1 MSKAQTTKAA
11 PLEQRPEQT
20 QAQAQAP
27 PNTPQYPTNIT
38 VKIHSVRSEGSTLAN
53 ASVDLN
59 GVFAIRGVKIMQGKN
74 GPFVSMPSYKAGN
87 EYRDVCFPCTKEF
100 REQFQ
105 SAVLGAYQQQLGQ
118 IAQRQQ
124 EQFQP
129 SQEMS
134 GPTMQQM

>member
-1 MSKAQTTKAA
+1 MSRTQAKAA
-11 PLEQRPEQT
+11 PAEKVPEQT

-27 PNTPQYPTNIT
+27 PDGPQYPTNIT
-38 VKIHSVRSEGSTLAN
+38 VKIHSVRSDGPTLAN

-59 GVFAIRGVKIMQGKN
+59 GVFAIRGVKIIQGKN

-100 REQFQ
+100 RAEFQ
-105 SAVLGAYQQQLGQ
+105 NAVLGAYQQQLGQ

-124 EQFQP
+124 EQGQP
-129 SQEMS
+129 SQEMAAPS
-134 GPTMQQM
+134 MQQM

>member
-11 PLEQRPEQT
+11 PAEQMPEQT
-20 QAQAQAP
+20 PAQAQAP
-27 PNTPQYPTNIT
+27 PDVPQYPTNIT

-74 GPFVSMPSYKAGN
+74 GPFVSMPSYKTGN

-118 IAQRQQ
+118 FAQRQQ
-124 EQFQP
+124 EQGQP

>member
-11 PLEQRPEQT
+11 PADQRPEQT

-124 EQFQP
+124 DQNQP
-129 SQEMS
+129 SQEMA
-134 GPTMQQM
+134 GPFMQQM

>member
-1 MSKAQTTKAA
+1 MSKAHEKAA
-11 PLEQRPEQT
+11 PVEQRPEQ
-20 QAQAQAP
+20 AQAP
-27 PNTPQYPTNIT
+27 PGAPQYPTNIS
-38 VKIHSVRSEGSTLAN
+38 VKIYSVRSEGSTLAN

-74 GPFVSMPSYKAGN
+74 GPFVSMPSYKVGN

-124 EQFQP
+124 EQGQP
-129 SQEMS
+129 SQEMA
-134 GPTMQQM
+134 GPSMQQM

>member
-11 PLEQRPEQT
+11 PAEQRPEQT
-20 QAQAQAP
+20 PAQAQAP
-27 PNTPQYPTNIT
+27 PDVPQYPTNIT

-74 GPFVSMPSYKAGN
+74 GPFVSMPSYKTGN

-118 IAQRQQ
+118 FAQRQQ
-124 EQFQP
+124 EQGQP

-134 GPTMQQM
+134 GPVMQQM

>member
-1 MSKAQTTKAA
+1 MSRTQAKAA
-11 PLEQRPEQT
+11 PAEKVPEQT

-27 PNTPQYPTNIT
+27 PDGPQYPTNIT
-38 VKIHSVRSEGSTLAN
+38 VKIHSVRSDGPTLAN

-100 REQFQ
+100 RAEFQ
-105 SAVLGAYQQQLGQ
+105 NAVLGAYQQQLGQ

-124 EQFQP
+124 EQGQP
-129 SQEMS
+129 SQEMAAPS
-134 GPTMQQM
+134 MQQM

>member
-1 MSKAQTTKAA
+1 MSRTQAKAA
-11 PLEQRPEQT
+11 PAEKVPEQT

-27 PNTPQYPTNIT
+27 PDGPQYPTNIT
-38 VKIHSVRSEGSTLAN
+38 VKIHSVRSYGPTLAN

-87 EYRDVCFPCTKEF
+87 EYRDVCFPCTKEC
-100 REQFQ
+100 RAEFQ
-105 SAVLGAYQQQLGQ
+105 NAVLGAYQQQLGQ

-124 EQFQP
+124 EQGQP
-129 SQEMS
+129 SQKMAAPS
-134 GPTMQQM
+134 MQQM

>member
-1 MSKAQTTKAA
+1 MSRTQAKAA
-11 PLEQRPEQT
+11 PAEKVPEQT

-27 PNTPQYPTNIT
+27 PDGPRYPTNIT
-38 VKIHSVRSEGSTLAN
+38 VKIHSVRSDGPTLAN

-100 REQFQ
+100 RAEFQ
-105 SAVLGAYQQQLGQ
+105 NAVLGAYQQQLGQ

-124 EQFQP
+124 EQGQP
-129 SQEMS
+129 SQEMAAPS
-134 GPTMQQM
+134 MQQM

>member
-1 MSKAQTTKAA
+1 MSRTQAKAA
-11 PLEQRPEQT
+11 PAEKVPEQT

-27 PNTPQYPTNIT
+27 PDAPQYPTNIT
-38 VKIHSVRSEGSTLAN
+38 VKIHSVRSDGPTLAN

-59 GVFAIRGVKIMQGKN
+59 GVFAIRGVKIIQGKN

-100 REQFQ
+100 RAEFQ
-105 SAVLGAYQQQLGQ
+105 NAVLGAYQQQLGQ

-124 EQFQP
+124 EQGQP
-129 SQEMS
+129 SQEMAAPS
-134 GPTMQQM
+134 MQQM

>member
-1 MSKAQTTKAA
+1 MSKTQTRAT
-11 PLEQRPEQT
+11 PVEQKPE

-27 PNTPQYPTNIT
+27 PSAPQYPTNIS

-105 SAVLGAYQQQLGQ
+105 SAVLGAYQQQRGQ

-124 EQFQP
+124 EQGQP
-129 SQEMS
+129 SQTTA
-134 GPTMQQM
+134 GPSMQQM

>member
-1 MSKAQTTKAA
+1 MSRTQTKAA
-11 PLEQRPEQT
+11 PAEKVPEQT

-27 PNTPQYPTNIT
+27 PDGPQYPTNIT
-38 VKIHSVRSEGSTLAN
+38 VKIHSVRSDGPTLAN

-100 REQFQ
+100 RAEFQ
-105 SAVLGAYQQQLGQ
+105 NAVLGAYQQQLGQ

-124 EQFQP
+124 EQGQP
-129 SQEMS
+129 SQEMAAPS
-134 GPTMQQM
+134 MQQM

>member
-1 MSKAQTTKAA
+1 MSKTQTKAA
-11 PLEQRPEQT
+11 APREE

-27 PNTPQYPTNIT
+27 PSAPQYPTNIS

-124 EQFQP
+124 EQGQP
-129 SQEMS
+129 SQEMA
-134 GPTMQQM
+134 GPSMQQM

>member
-1 MSKAQTTKAA
+1 MNRTQTKAA
-11 PLEQRPEQT
+11 PVEQRPE

-105 SAVLGAYQQQLGQ
+105 SAVLGAYQQLGQ

-129 SQEMS
+129 SQEMA
-134 GPTMQQM
+134 GPSMQQM